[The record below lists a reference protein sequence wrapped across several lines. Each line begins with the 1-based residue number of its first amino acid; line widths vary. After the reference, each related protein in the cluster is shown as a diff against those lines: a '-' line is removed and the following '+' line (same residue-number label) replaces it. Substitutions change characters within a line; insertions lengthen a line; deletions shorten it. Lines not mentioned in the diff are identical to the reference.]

1 MNFLGNAAAA
11 PGLSCDSSSC
21 EAMAVEYGI
30 VSLLCQYKSLAA
42 LFIPRFGSE
51 ILLSTACLLVGPMH

>member
-11 PGLSCDSSSC
+11 PGLSYGSSIC
-21 EAMAVEYGI
+21 EAMAVEYGT

-42 LFIPRFGSE
+42 LFIPKLGSE
-51 ILLSTACLLVGPMH
+51 ILLSTFCLLVGPQH